1 MTMSGTASVIDVRD
15 LDVGYRTPNGPAR
28 ALFSIDMT
36 IHAGER
42 VGLVGES
49 GCGKSTLLKTIMGV
63 LPPNGEVTRGAIRLG
78 STDLLTLSEEARRRT
93 RWAEISMITQSA
105 LNALN
110 PVKRIDAQII
120 EAVRAHRE
128 ISKAEGKALV
138 ARLFEMVG
146 VSADRAHDY
155 PHQFSGGM
163 RQRAVIAMAL
173 ALEPKL
179 IVADEPTTALD
190 VIVQDQIFTRLRAL
204 QSERGFA
211 MILVTHDIALVVE
224 NCGRICVMYAGMI
237 VETGETRDIVN
248 RPRHPYTIGLLN
260 AVSVLGSAREP
271 IAIPG
276 TPPNLFERL
285 DGCRFAPRCPLA
297 SARCHSE
304 MPPTTPLENG
314 HSVRCHHWDQA
325 DAFAAR
331 ADDPE
336 LWTRT
341 ARTGSTPT
349 PRPPHP

>member
-1 MTMSGTASVIDVRD
+1 MTETDHVIEIKG
-15 LDVGYRTPNGPAR
+15 LDVVYHTAGGPAQ
-28 ALFSIDMT
+28 ALFGVDMT
-36 IHAGER
+36 IGRGER

-49 GCGKSTLLKTIMGV
+49 GCGKSTLLKAIMGV
-63 LPPNGEVTRGAIRLG
+63 LPPNGATPAGTIRLG
-78 STDLLTLSEEARRRT
+78 DRNLLDMSEDARRRT
-93 RWAEISMITQSA
+93 RWAEIAMITQSA

-128 ISKAEGKALV
+128 ISRPEGAALV

-146 VSADRAHDY
+146 VAPERAHDY

-173 ALEPKL
+173 ALEPQL

-190 VIVQDQIFTRLRAL
+190 VIVQDQIFSRLRTL
-204 QSERGFA
+204 QDARGFA

-224 NCGRICVMYAGMI
+224 NCVRICVMYAGTI
-237 VETGETRDIVN
+237 VESGRTRDIVE

-260 AVSVLGSAREP
+260 AVAVLGSDREP

-285 DGCRFAPRCPLA
+285 EGCRFAPRCPLA
-297 SARCHSE
+297 TELCHRQ
-304 MPPTTPLENG
+304 MPPPETLETG
-314 HSVRCHHWDQA
+314 QVVRCHHWRQA
-325 DAFAAR
+325 DDLARR
-331 ADDPE
+331 ADDE
-336 LWTRT
+336 ATWTATRT
-341 ARTGSTPT
+341 QNSTG
-349 PRPPHP
+349 

>member
-1 MTMSGTASVIDVRD
+1 MSETASVIDVQG
-15 LDVGYRTPNGPAR
+15 LDVAYRTANGPAR

-36 IHAGER
+36 IGAGER

-63 LPPNGEVTRGAIRLG
+63 LPPNGEVTRGAIHLG
-78 STDLLTLSEEARRRT
+78 TADLLKLSEEARRKT

-120 EAVRAHRE
+120 EAVRAHRK
-128 ISKAEGKALV
+128 ISKPEGKALV
-138 ARLFEMVG
+138 ANLFEMVG
-146 VSADRAHDY
+146 VSADRAHDF

-173 ALEPKL
+173 ALEPQL

-190 VIVQDQIFTRLRAL
+190 VIVQDQIFTSLRAL
-204 QSERGFA
+204 QVERGFA

-237 VETGETRDIVN
+237 VETGDTVDIVK

-260 AVSVLGSAREP
+260 AVSVLGSAKEP

-297 SARCHSE
+297 SEVCHSKV
-304 MPPTTPLENG
+304 PPATPLENG
-314 HSVRCHHWDQA
+314 HTVRCHHWEL
-325 DAFAAR
+325 
-331 ADDPE
+331 ADDF
-336 LWTRT
+336 
-341 ARTGSTPT
+341 ARRASDPDIWNEVTQTET
-349 PRPPHP
+349 TQN

>member
-1 MTMSGTASVIDVRD
+1 MSETASVIDVQG
-15 LDVGYRTPNGPAR
+15 LDVAYRTANGPAR

-36 IHAGER
+36 IGAGER

-63 LPPNGEVTRGAIRLG
+63 LPPNGEVTRGAIHLG
-78 STDLLTLSEEARRRT
+78 TTDLLKLSEEVRRET

-120 EAVRAHRE
+120 EAVRAHRK
-128 ISKAEGKALV
+128 ISTPEGKALV
-138 ARLFEMVG
+138 AKLFEMVG
-146 VSADRAHDY
+146 VSADRAHDF

-173 ALEPKL
+173 ALEPQL

-190 VIVQDQIFTRLRAL
+190 VIVQDQIFTSLRAL
-204 QSERGFA
+204 QVERGFA

-237 VETGETRDIVN
+237 VETGDTVDIVK

-260 AVSVLGSAREP
+260 AVSVLGTAKEP

-276 TPPNLFERL
+276 TPPNLFEKL

-297 SARCHSE
+297 SEVCHSKV
-304 MPPTTPLENG
+304 PPATPLENG
-314 HSVRCHHWDQA
+314 HTVRCHHWEQA
-325 DAFAAR
+325 DNFARR
-331 ADDPE
+331 ASDPDIWNE
-336 LWTRT
+336 VTQT
-341 ARTGSTPT
+341 ETTQN
-349 PRPPHP
+349 

>member
-1 MTMSGTASVIDVRD
+1 
-15 LDVGYRTPNGPAR
+15 
-28 ALFSIDMT
+28 
-36 IHAGER
+36 
-42 VGLVGES
+42 
-49 GCGKSTLLKTIMGV
+49 MGV
-63 LPPNGEVTRGAIRLG
+63 LPLNGETPRGAIRLG
-78 STDLLTLSEEARRRT
+78 NRNLLEMSDGARRKT

-128 ISKAEGKALV
+128 ISKPEGKALV

-146 VSADRAHDY
+146 VAPDRAHDY

-173 ALEPKL
+173 ALEPQL

-204 QSERGFA
+204 QDERGFA

-224 NCGRICVMYAGMI
+224 NCERICVMYAGTI
-237 VETGETRDIVN
+237 VESGLTRDIVN

-260 AVSVLGSAREP
+260 AVSVLGSEREP

-297 SARCHSE
+297 TELCHRK
-304 MPPTTPLENG
+304 MPPPETLDSG
-314 HSVRCHHWDQA
+314 QVVRCYHWEQA
-325 DAFAAR
+325 DDLARR
-331 ADDPE
+331 ADDE
-336 LWTRT
+336 ATWTGTRT
-341 ARTGSTPT
+341 PETRD
-349 PRPPHP
+349 

>member
-1 MTMSGTASVIDVRD
+1 MSETASVIDVQD
-15 LDVGYRTPNGPAR
+15 LDVAYRTPNGPAR
-28 ALFSIDMT
+28 ALFSIDMK
-36 IHAGER
+36 ISAGER

-63 LPPNGEVTRGAIRLG
+63 LPPNGEVTRGSIHLG
-78 STDLLTLSEEARRRT
+78 TTDLLKLSEDARRKT

-110 PVKRIDAQII
+110 PVQRIDAQII

-128 ISKAEGKALV
+128 ISKADGKALV
-138 ARLFEMVG
+138 ERLFEMVG

-173 ALEPKL
+173 ALEPQL

-190 VIVQDQIFTRLRAL
+190 VIVQDQIFTRLRTL
-204 QSERGFA
+204 HVERGFA

-237 VETGETRDIVN
+237 VETGDTLDIVR

-260 AVSVLGSAREP
+260 AVSVLGSAKEP

-276 TPPNLFERL
+276 TPPNLFEKL
-285 DGCRFAPRCPLA
+285 NGCRFAPRCPLA
-297 SARCHSE
+297 SEVCHRQV
-304 MPPTTPLENG
+304 PPATPLENG
-314 HSVRCHHWDQA
+314 HTVRCHHWEQA
-325 DAFAAR
+325 DDFACR
-331 ADDPE
+331 ASDPDIWNMLAQTE
-336 LWTRT
+336 TT
-341 ARTGSTPT
+341 QD
-349 PRPPHP
+349 

>member
-1 MTMSGTASVIDVRD
+1 MSNTTSVIEVRD
-15 LDVGYRTPNGPAR
+15 LDVVYRTENGPAK
-28 ALFSIDMT
+28 ALFNIDMK
-36 IHAGER
+36 ISAGER

-63 LPPNGEVTRGAIRLG
+63 LPPNGKVTRGTIHLG
-78 STDLLTLSEEARRRT
+78 TTDLLQLSAEGRRKT

-120 EAVRAHRE
+120 EAVRAHRD
-128 ISKAEGKALV
+128 ISKDEGKALI

-146 VSADRAHDY
+146 VSPERAHDY

-173 ALEPKL
+173 ALEPQL

-190 VIVQDQIFTRLRAL
+190 VIVQDQIFNRLRSL
-204 QSERGFA
+204 QVEREFS
-211 MILVTHDIALVVE
+211 MVLVTHDIALVVE

-237 VETGETRDIVN
+237 VETGETHDIVR

-260 AVSVLGSAREP
+260 AVSVLGSTKEP

-276 TPPNLFERL
+276 TPPNLFEKL

-297 SARCHSE
+297 SALCHRQ
-304 MPPTTPLENG
+304 MPQATQLESG
-314 HSVRCHHWDQA
+314 HTVRCHHWEQA
-325 DAFAAR
+325 GDFARCASQSSVWNKNTQS
-331 ADDPE
+331 E
-336 LWTRT
+336 TTRT
-341 ARTGSTPT
+341 
-349 PRPPHP
+349 

>member
-1 MTMSGTASVIDVRD
+1 MSDTTSVIDVRN
-15 LDVGYRTPNGPAR
+15 LDVVYHTANGPAK
-28 ALFSIDMT
+28 ALFNIDMT
-36 IHAGER
+36 ISAGER
-42 VGLVGES
+42 IGLVGES

-63 LPPNGEVTRGAIRLG
+63 LPPNGEVTCGAIHLG
-78 STDLLTLSEEARRRT
+78 STDLLKLSEDARRKT

-128 ISKAEGKALV
+128 ISKADGKALV
-138 ARLFEMVG
+138 AKLFEMVG
-146 VSADRAHDY
+146 VSPERAHDY

-173 ALEPKL
+173 ALEPKV
-179 IVADEPTTALD
+179 IIADEPTTALD

-204 QSERGFA
+204 QIERGFS

-237 VETGETRDIVN
+237 VETGETHDIVR

-260 AVSVLGSAREP
+260 AVSVLGSTKEP

-276 TPPNLFERL
+276 SPPNLFDKLE
-285 DGCRFAPRCPLA
+285 GCRFAPRCPLA
-297 SARCHSE
+297 SALCHGQV
-304 MPPTTPLENG
+304 PPATPLDNG
-314 HSVRCHHWDQA
+314 HSVRCHHWEQA
-325 DAFAAR
+325 DEFARR
-331 ADDPE
+331 ASDPNV
-336 LWTRT
+336 WGT
-341 ARTGSTPT
+341 AVQSETT
-349 PRPPHP
+349 